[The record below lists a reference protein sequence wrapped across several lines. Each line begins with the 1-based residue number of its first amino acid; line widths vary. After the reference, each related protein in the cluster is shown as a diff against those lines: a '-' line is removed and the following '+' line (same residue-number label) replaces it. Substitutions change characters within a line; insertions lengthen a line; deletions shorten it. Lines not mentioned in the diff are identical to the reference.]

1 LNDKEFQSL
10 LISGRISEGE
20 GDMGY
25 LLPGIENYHQYLPI
39 LQREIALLRDIKTFL
54 ILFRLFRKEKPD
66 IVHTHLAK
74 AGLVG
79 RLAAFFARVPV
90 RIHTFHGHV
99 FSGYFSPL
107 KTFIFIQIERLL
119 ACLSTKIVV
128 ISNQIKNDI
137 CARYRI
143 VSRGKTALIPLGF
156 DFSDMGNT
164 DIYTGLLRKQCSIP
178 DHALTIGIVG
188 RLTAIKNHGLFIK
201 IAEDMLNS
209 RSDLHFLIIGD
220 GELQP
225 VLKNQVHR
233 AGIQK
238 NVHFLGWIKQ
248 IAKIYADIDI
258 LLMTSKNEGTPVSII
273 ESLYFGTPVIASN
286 VGGVPDLVEHEKNG
300 FLVNSFEVKD
310 FIIYIDRLIQD
321 RELYRNIAEEGRQ
334 TVIEKFDVQRLLAD
348 TKNLYRELIQNE
360 GLN

>member
-1 LNDKEFQSL
+1 MS
-10 LISGRISEGE
+10 
-20 GDMGY
+20 Y
-25 LLPGIENYHQYLPI
+25 LLPDIEKYHQYLPI
-39 LQREIALLRDIKTFL
+39 LQREISLFKDLKTFL
-54 ILFRLFRKEKPD
+54 ILFRMFRKEKPD

-107 KTFIFIQIERLL
+107 KTHLFIQIERIL

-137 CARYRI
+137 CTRYRI
-143 VSRGKTALIPLGF
+143 VSREKTVLIPLGF
-156 DFSDMGNT
+156 DFSEMGNT
-164 DIYTGLLRKQCSIP
+164 DDYTGLLRKQFSIP
-178 DHALTIGIVG
+178 DHAVTIGIVG
-188 RLTAIKNHGLFIK
+188 RLTAIKNHALFIE
-201 IAEDMLNS
+201 IAKEMLNF
-209 RSDLHFLIIGD
+209 RDDLHFLIIGD

-225 VLKNQVHR
+225 DLQNQVHR
-233 AGIQK
+233 AGIHK
-238 NVHFLGWIKQ
+238 NVHFVGWIKQ
-248 IAKIYADIDI
+248 IAKIYAAIDI

-273 ESLYFGTPVIASN
+273 ESLYFATPVIASN
-286 VGGVPDLVEHEKNG
+286 IGGVPDLIEHGKNG

-321 RELYRNIAEEGRQ
+321 RELYHNIADKGRH
-334 TVIEKFDVQRLLAD
+334 TVIEKFDIQRLLGD